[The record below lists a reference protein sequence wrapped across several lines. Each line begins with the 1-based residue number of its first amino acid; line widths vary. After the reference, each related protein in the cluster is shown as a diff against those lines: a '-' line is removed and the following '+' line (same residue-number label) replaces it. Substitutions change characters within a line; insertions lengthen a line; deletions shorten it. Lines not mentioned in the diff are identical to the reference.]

1 MRFVG
6 MMSFEK
12 TSPLAWDEWP
22 TLLSSLLLIERL
34 ARWPSV
40 TWSRSNFTTPAHLRE
55 KFHRKPLLLS
65 QANTRRHG
73 RQVRNRKCVPK
84 VAIRMRWCRFRRY
97 EYLEPLV
104 TFPCF

>member
-6 MMSFEK
+6 MMGFEK

-40 TWSRSNFTTPAHLRE
+40 TWSLSNVHNNIASLIRE
-55 KFHRKPLLLS
+55 KFQRVPLLLS
-65 QANTRRHG
+65 
-73 RQVRNRKCVPK
+73 
-84 VAIRMRWCRFRRY
+84 
-97 EYLEPLV
+97 
-104 TFPCF
+104 